1 MLRKLGKQDAI
12 LKCPLTRTYKKL
24 YIVRDLG
31 SNFVTRAAPVPLDAI
46 YLGIEYIITGQ
57 DFPSTS
63 FCSLREF
70 VASFEVE
77 FRLCQGSLQ
86 RPLESSNIVLIS
98 NLPFFCQKWDFR
110 PHFHTSSLKW
120 VSFQK
125 TRDSGWSI
133 LERAS
138 FSEFI
143 KKFQKVFGRVSRNT
157 ASE

>member
-1 MLRKLGKQDAI
+1 MLRKLGKQGAI
-12 LKCPLTRTYKKL
+12 LKCPL

-70 VASFEVE
+70 VASLKWSFVSAKGF
-77 FRLCQGSLQ
+77 FRDPQ
-86 RPLESSNIVLIS
+86 ESSNIVLIG

-143 KKFQKVFGRVSRNT
+143 KKFQKVFGRVSGNA